1 MLMNPCD
8 FEKKRVPI
16 VLSLKYHSK
25 LVFKVAMATITRTFS
40 FFQFTWESYI
50 SSVMSMEHVD
60 IVING
65 SEPVIVRALP
75 YYEQLAS
82 VLNRYSARYNY
93 GICMLSI

>member
-1 MLMNPCD
+1 
-8 FEKKRVPI
+8 
-16 VLSLKYHSK
+16 
-25 LVFKVAMATITRTFS
+25 
-40 FFQFTWESYI
+40 
-50 SSVMSMEHVD
+50 MSMEHVD

-65 SEPVIVRALP
+65 SEPVIVRALS